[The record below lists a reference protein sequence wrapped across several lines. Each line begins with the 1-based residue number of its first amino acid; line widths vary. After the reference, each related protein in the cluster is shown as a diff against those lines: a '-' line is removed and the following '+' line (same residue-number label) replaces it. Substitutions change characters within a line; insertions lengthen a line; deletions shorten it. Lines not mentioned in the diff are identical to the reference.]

1 MNLSEDSMLSCV
13 QLLVLS
19 RFISFVSLAVHFAS
33 AVAVAIFLGWNMNM
47 TFVIA
52 LSILFVGLCIGGF
65 VTVSQK
71 VSSLLESW
79 HIILTFWHS

>member
-1 MNLSEDSMLSCV
+1 
-13 QLLVLS
+13 
-19 RFISFVSLAVHFAS
+19 
-33 AVAVAIFLGWNMNM
+33 M

-71 VSSLLESW
+71 VSSLLVMAYYFDIFILAFVGGFRRKCCIVAVVEES
-79 HIILTFWHS
+79 TVSSQSDKS